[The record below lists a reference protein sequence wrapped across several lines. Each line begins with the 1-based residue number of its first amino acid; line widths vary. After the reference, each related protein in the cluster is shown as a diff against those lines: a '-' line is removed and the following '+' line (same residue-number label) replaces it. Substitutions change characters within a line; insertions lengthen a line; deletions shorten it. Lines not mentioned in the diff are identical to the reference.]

1 MFANVEDLVKVQQEL
16 LKATNNVA
24 STAFEAAKKL
34 AELNMQ
40 TARTGF
46 EESAAQMKTLMSTKD
61 PKQLA
66 ELISQMSSQFAD
78 PESGKAAAY
87 AKKVYEI
94 SSATGNELTALI
106 EKQIAVTQKQLLVAV
121 DALAKNA
128 PAGSEG
134 VVNLIKQG
142 VVGVN
147 AAYDQI
153 TQGTKQ
159 LVEMMES
166 NVANASKTAS
176 AAAKKR

>member
-24 STAFEAAKKL
+24 TTAFEAAKKL

-40 TARTGF
+40 TAKAGF
-46 EESAAQMKTLMSTKD
+46 EESTSQMKALMSAKD
-61 PKQLA
+61 PKA
-66 ELISQMSSQFAD
+66 VTELLQQMSAQFTN

-94 SSATGNELTALI
+94 SSATGNELTGLI
-106 EKQIAVTQKQLLVAV
+106 EKQVAATQQQLLVAV

-128 PAGSEG
+128 PPGSEG

-142 VVGVN
+142 VVNVN
-147 AAYDQI
+147 TAYDQI
-153 TQGTKQ
+153 AQGTKQ
-159 LVEMMES
+159 LVEMMET
-166 NVANASKTAS
+166 NAANAAK
-176 AAAKKR
+176 AAATARKR

>member
-40 TARTGF
+40 TAKAGF
-46 EESAAQMKTLMSTKD
+46 EESASQMKALMSAKD
-61 PKQLA
+61 PKA
-66 ELISQMSSQFAD
+66 VTELLQEMSSQFSN
-78 PESGKAAAY
+78 PESGKAATY

-106 EKQIAVTQKQLLVAV
+106 EKQIAATQQQLLVAV

-128 PAGSEG
+128 PPGSEG

-142 VVGVN
+142 VVNVN
-147 AAYDQI
+147 SAYDQI
-153 TQGTKQ
+153 AQGTKQ
-159 LVEMMES
+159 LVDLMET
-166 NVANASKTAS
+166 NATNAAKAAS
-176 AAAKKR
+176 AGRKR

>member
-1 MFANVEDLVKVQQEL
+1 MFANVEDLVKVQQDL

-40 TARTGF
+40 TAKAGF
-46 EESAAQMKTLMSTKD
+46 EESASQMKALMSAKD
-61 PKQLA
+61 PKA
-66 ELISQMSSQFAD
+66 VTELLQQMSAQFTN
-78 PESGKAAAY
+78 PEGGKAAAY

-106 EKQIAVTQKQLLVAV
+106 EKQITATQQQLLVAV

-128 PAGSEG
+128 PPGSEG

-142 VVGVN
+142 VVNVN
-147 AAYDQI
+147 SAYDQI
-153 TQGTKQ
+153 AQGTKQ
-159 LVEMMES
+159 LVDRMET
-166 NVANASKTAS
+166 NATN
-176 AAAKKR
+176 AAKAATAARKR

>member
-1 MFANVEDLVKVQQEL
+1 MFANVEDLVKVQQEM

-24 STAFEAAKKL
+24 ATAFEAAKKL

-46 EESAAQMKTLMSTKD
+46 EESAAQMKALMSAKD
-61 PKQLA
+61 PKALT
-66 ELISQMSSQFAD
+66 ELVSQMSAQLAHPD
-78 PESGKAAAY
+78 SGKAAAY

-94 SSATGNELTALI
+94 SSQTGAELSALI
-106 EKQIAVTQKQLLVAV
+106 EKQVAVTQQQLLVAV

-134 VVNLIKQG
+134 VVNLLKQG
-142 VVGVN
+142 VVSLN
-147 AAYDQI
+147 SAYDQI

-159 LVEMMES
+159 LVDLMES
-166 NVANASKTAS
+166 NAAAAGKAAAST
-176 AAAKKR
+176 AKKR

>member
-40 TARTGF
+40 TAKAGF
-46 EESAAQMKTLMSTKD
+46 EESASQMKALMSAKD
-61 PKQLA
+61 PKA
-66 ELISQMSSQFAD
+66 VTELLQQMSSQFAN
-78 PESGKAAAY
+78 PENGKAAAY

-106 EKQIAVTQKQLLVAV
+106 EKQISATQQQLLVAV

-128 PAGSEG
+128 PPGSEG

-142 VVGVN
+142 VVNVN
-147 AAYDQI
+147 SAYDQI
-153 TQGTKQ
+153 AQGTKQ
-159 LVEMMES
+159 LVDLMET
-166 NVANASKTAS
+166 NTANAAKAATATR
-176 AAAKKR
+176 KR